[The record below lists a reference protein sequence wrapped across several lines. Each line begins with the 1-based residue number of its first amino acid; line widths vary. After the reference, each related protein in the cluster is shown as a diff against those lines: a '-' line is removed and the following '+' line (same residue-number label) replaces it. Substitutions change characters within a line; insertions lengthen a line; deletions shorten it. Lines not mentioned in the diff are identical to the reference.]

1 MHLVVLT
8 WNLEN
13 NLLTGQL
20 VVDRLERFQ
29 LVVNGLSILGV
40 QHDLLDLVTTNQV
53 SDSLTNDLS
62 WEDQILQDLVVN
74 GSQSSGSWSLLS
86 LSGTTTWL
94 WQDSSLSQEDNVTV
108 SKLLLELTGQ
118 LGLNLVESSESWDWN
133 EDSNSLLVTGD
144 INLVVC

>member
-62 WEDQILQDLVVN
+62 WEDQILQDLVVDS
-74 GSQSSGSWSLLS
+74 SQSSGSWSLLS

-94 WQDSSLSQEDNVTV
+94 WQDSSLSQEDNVTI

-133 EDSNSLLVTGD
+133 KDSNSLLVTRD